1 MINIKRFLQL
11 ILTIFALS
19 FVAFPQTQT
28 EEKRFERL
36 GGLARVWGAVKYFH
50 PYLATRA
57 VDWDKALIET
67 IPRVNAAK
75 NATEY
80 RAAIG
85 QMLAVLNDKN
95 TFVEIENAVKID
107 SKINPNKPELVR
119 LSDGVLIIE
128 AMTIGETA
136 AADQSE
142 ERAAYQKISS
152 LITQAKAVV
161 LDCRTKN
168 AVKIEDTEMVS
179 FTFDEVLRNI
189 VAMLTDQP
197 VKLASSRYRMHNGY
211 APQNNYTSDYYS
223 SLITT
228 APRII
233 PAGGEKT
240 LPAAVIINAETP
252 SQGEI
257 FSGFQATRNALV
269 IQEGEAGTEPGVRS
283 YRMDLPDGARVSMR
297 TTELVNPD
305 GTIGFQADVVVPK
318 SDSGDA
324 AFAEALKNI
333 RENTLSRT
341 HNRLSTVESPQAS
354 LDAAYEDMKFPAAE
368 YRMLALFRYWNIL
381 NYFYPYK
388 NLIGASWETIL
399 PRYIPKFEANKT
411 ALEYQTTVRELATE
425 MHDSHGFVRGTGEFD
440 DNLGLF
446 VPPALFKLVEGQTI
460 VAKVLDDK
468 ANLKRGEVILTIDGE
483 PVEKRRAI
491 FSKITAASTQQALD
505 NSIDLNLLR
514 GQKDSTAKLSVRD
527 AQGKTRQIELARTL
541 SLRDPKYFQSTLRTS
556 PTVEVLPNG
565 FGYVDLARLEAGE
578 VGDMFEKIKQTPAVI
593 FDMRGY
599 PNGTAWAIVPRL
611 TDKSVVGAQFS
622 RRIVEATNLG
632 STDYAVTNYAFEQY
646 MPKPGGDVYKG
657 KIVMLID
664 NSAISQAEH
673 TCLFFEAA
681 RPDIA
686 FIGTATKGAN
696 GDVTNMILPGG
707 IMINFSGHDV
717 RHADGRQLQRIGIQP
732 TIKVEPTIGGITAG
746 KDEIL
751 DAAIKFLQKSKK

>member
-1 MINIKRFLQL
+1 MKRFLQL
-11 ILTIFALS
+11 TIIVFAFS
-19 FVAFPQTQT
+19 IFTFAQT
-28 EEKRFERL
+28 ETKRIERL
-36 GGLARVWGAVKYFH
+36 EGLARVWGTVKYFH

-85 QMLAVLNDKN
+85 QMLSVLNDKN
-95 TFVEIENAVKID
+95 TFVEIETAAKTD
-107 SKINPNKPELVR
+107 WKINPNKPELVK

-128 AMTIGETA
+128 ALSIAETA
-136 AADQSE
+136 AADQSA

-152 LITQAKAVV
+152 LIPQAKAVV

-168 AVKIEDTEMVS
+168 VVKIEDAEMVNYM
-179 FTFDEVLRNI
+179 FDEVLRN
-189 VAMLTDQP
+189 VAAMLTDQP
-197 VKLASSRYRMHNGY
+197 IKLASSRYRMHNGY
-211 APQNNYTSDYYS
+211 APQSNFGSDYYS

-228 APRII
+228 APRIV
-233 PAGGEKT
+233 PADGEKT

-252 SQGEI
+252 SQGEV
-257 FSGFQATRNALV
+257 FSGWQATKNTLI
-269 IQEGEAGTEPGVRS
+269 IQEGEAGAEPGVRS
-283 YRMDLPDGARVSMR
+283 YRMDLPDGVNVRMR

-318 SDSGDA
+318 SDSASDA

-341 HNRLSTVESPQAS
+341 YNRLSTVESPQTS
-354 LDAAYEDMKFPAAE
+354 LDAAYEDMKFPSAE
-368 YRMLALFRYWNIL
+368 YRLLALFRYWNIL

-388 NLIGASWETIL
+388 NLIGASWETVL
-399 PRYIPKFEANKT
+399 PRYILKFEANKN

-425 MHDSHGFVRGTGEFD
+425 MHDSHGFVRGTSEFD

-468 ANLKRGEVILTIDGE
+468 ANLKLGDVILTIDGE
-483 PVEKRRAI
+483 PVGKRREI
-491 FSKITAASTQQALD
+491 FSKFVAASTQQALD
-505 NSIDLNLLR
+505 NSIDINLLR
-514 GQKDSTAKLSVRD
+514 GQKDTTAKLSVRD
-527 AQGKTRQIELARTL
+527 AQGKTRQVELSRSL
-541 SLRDPKYFQSTLRTS
+541 SLREPKYFQSTLRTT
-556 PTVEVLPNG
+556 PTVEVLPSG

-599 PNGTAWAIVPRL
+599 PKQTAWAIVTHL

-622 RRIVEATNLG
+622 RRIVEAINLG
-632 STDYAVTNYAFEQY
+632 STDYAITNYAFEQY
-646 MPKPGGDVYKG
+646 MPKPIGDVYKG

-681 RPDIA
+681 RPDIT

-732 TIKVEPTIGGITAG
+732 TIKVEPTIRGVAAG
-746 KDEIL
+746 QDEIL
-751 DAAIKFLQKSKK
+751 DAAIKFLQKNKR